1 MPSSPAAGAMR
12 TLRRGGTYFRLAE
25 PGWVD
30 PLDIS
35 YSQRTGGRWNP
46 PGAFAVLYLNDS
58 VPTSRLQVLHK
69 LVGLPYGPEDL
80 EPSEQHELVTV
91 EVPTLTHLDCISDD
105 GLAAVALPTSYPRH
119 RNGRPVTHAT
129 CQPIGRRAFER
140 QLAGVACRSA
150 ATNATPDNQELAFFG
165 RTTGLH
171 PTAAARTPFAAWW

>member
-1 MPSSPAAGAMR
+1 MPSAPAAGAMR

-30 PLDIS
+30 PLDTS
-35 YSQRTGGRWNP
+35 HSRRTGGRWNP

-69 LVGLPYGPEDL
+69 LTGLPYGPEDL
-80 EPSEQHELVTV
+80 EPSEQHDLVTV

-119 RNGRPVTHAT
+119 RNGRQVTRAT
-129 CQPIGRRAFER
+129 CQPIGVRAFER

-150 ATNATPDNQELAFFG
+150 ATEASPDNQELAFFD
-165 RTTGLH
+165 RATGLH
-171 PTAAARTPFAAWW
+171 PAATARRPFAAWW